1 MVQNVIDKTTN
12 SGTSSWDR
20 QVYFNDAIGYWP
32 WAQDISGSFDEF
44 SAAVVPLPS
53 GVLMGLA
60 GLGIVA
66 IRRRRH

>member
-1 MVQNVIDKTTN
+1 MPDKKE
-12 SGTSSWDR
+12 GTGDPSR
-20 QVYFNDAIGYWP
+20 LAT
-32 WAQDISGSFDEF
+32 
-44 SAAVVPLPS
+44 AAGQSVPDGHRSTPVPLPS